1 MTSTIES
8 CSSVLKISQPNVRLE
23 TKILSELPILSW
35 NIHDTVMSEEGLKTN
50 DSDFVEILQQ
60 SLIFCLQETKQDFSL
75 PNYECFNSL
84 RADSRSG
91 GICIGVHRSLTSNVK
106 LLRTGCSDFQAMTVF
121 PQDDSRKFTIINVY
135 DSPEQSSYKARRKG
149 LAEPSTLDLL
159 FEFRAK
165 TPNLGETLLVGDLNA
180 RTADKNTTPEEL
192 SDEYGPEVSYPISF
206 PESDERIS
214 KDQTHNSRGA
224 LFLDFLACNNLQ
236 ILNGCTL
243 GDIFGDFTSVNY
255 NGSSVVD
262 YFAATPNTRE
272 RVSSFQILEL
282 TKFSDH
288 KPCFCKLKCKS
299 VISDAEAL
307 TETLEDAPQKY
318 KWNGAENEANRHRYI
333 AVQNTPQFA
342 DQIESIIATECYN
355 KEDVIR
361 LSQGIVKILNDVAV
375 KVTPN
380 NNTKQNRKK
389 RQKYRGKK
397 ARMKPKAPWFDAA
410 CINSKREL
418 NRLAKSYGKNPAS
431 QYLRNSYYEKRR
443 LHRKLIKLKK
453 SSFFKELC
461 SDIES
466 GDNINWARFK
476 KLKELKTEGSKLDV
490 FDMLNFCKFFKD
502 LYGKP
507 SINETRIEQL
517 QNGMTRSNL
526 QSELSESLD
535 QNITHGELLGCI
547 NSLKRGK
554 AVSEDCV
561 LNEFLKS
568 SNMKMQSA
576 ILHLFNQCLSFG
588 VYPWSTSVVTPLHK
602 KGSLY
607 DPNNYRAIA
616 VASNIGKLFSS
627 ILLQRLISF
636 RNLACP
642 DTSNQLGF
650 CKGAQTA
657 DHMLT
662 LSTCVEKYISKKKE
676 RVYACFVDYAKAFD
690 TVCREAL
697 LYKIWHLGIQGRFF
711 SCLKHMYTNSS
722 AKIKLLNKL
731 SERIDVLCG
740 TEQGHP
746 LSPELF
752 KIFIHQ
758 LSEDLNELEEV
769 EVPIINSTRV
779 THLLWADDLILL
791 ALNST
796 SLQKMLNT
804 LESYCL
810 EWGLTVNISKTA
822 IMVFNRA
829 GRILKE
835 SKNFTYGQIS
845 ISSVREYTYLGITFT
860 LTGSLKLAQVKLK
873 QKAIRSYFSLKSMI
887 DLQSIKKTVIF
898 KLFDALVLPIAS
910 YGCQIWLPQTKFTT
924 AFYSRNKFPN
934 LKEIAEDQIEKV
946 HLSFLKWTIGV
957 GKRTSNAGVWGDT
970 GRYPLAIEASPQVFN
985 YVRRLESMEISG
997 SEALVRHA
1005 FTEQKKM
1012 GLSWYSGITSMNQF
1026 LAETNERQQSPFQK
1040 RDVLRSCFRTQWD
1053 EERQLNRKL
1062 GFYNSI
1068 KSSFG
1073 CEKYLSLYLPYKQSK
1088 RLAQIRTSSH
1098 RLNIETGRHG
1108 HFRRNNILN
1117 RICPTCSTKEKN
1129 TLEYMAELPFFDPII
1144 EDEVHVPRTCPL
1156 YQDSRDRLSSE
1167 AKTNLFEGMDLIF
1180 TQPKLLKEIAKFL
1193 VDIDALRFPRDVA

>member
-1 MTSTIES
+1 
-8 CSSVLKISQPNVRLE
+8 
-23 TKILSELPILSW
+23 
-35 NIHDTVMSEEGLKTN
+35 
-50 DSDFVEILQQ
+50 
-60 SLIFCLQETKQDFSL
+60 
-75 PNYECFNSL
+75 
-84 RADSRSG
+84 
-91 GICIGVHRSLTSNVK
+91 
-106 LLRTGCSDFQAMTVF
+106 
-121 PQDDSRKFTIINVY
+121 
-135 DSPEQSSYKARRKG
+135 
-149 LAEPSTLDLL
+149 
-159 FEFRAK
+159 
-165 TPNLGETLLVGDLNA
+165 
-180 RTADKNTTPEEL
+180 
-192 SDEYGPEVSYPISF
+192 
-206 PESDERIS
+206 
-214 KDQTHNSRGA
+214 
-224 LFLDFLACNNLQ
+224 
-236 ILNGCTL
+236 
-243 GDIFGDFTSVNY
+243 
-255 NGSSVVD
+255 
-262 YFAATPNTRE
+262 
-272 RVSSFQILEL
+272 
-282 TKFSDH
+282 
-288 KPCFCKLKCKS
+288 
-299 VISDAEAL
+299 
-307 TETLEDAPQKY
+307 
-318 KWNGAENEANRHRYI
+318 
-333 AVQNTPQFA
+333 
-342 DQIESIIATECYN
+342 
-355 KEDVIR
+355 
-361 LSQGIVKILNDVAV
+361 
-375 KVTPN
+375 
-380 NNTKQNRKK
+380 
-389 RQKYRGKK
+389 
-397 ARMKPKAPWFDAA
+397 
-410 CINSKREL
+410 
-418 NRLAKSYGKNPAS
+418 
-431 QYLRNSYYEKRR
+431 
-443 LHRKLIKLKK
+443 
-453 SSFFKELC
+453 
-461 SDIES
+461 
-466 GDNINWARFK
+466 
-476 KLKELKTEGSKLDV
+476 
-490 FDMLNFCKFFKD
+490 
-502 LYGKP
+502 
-507 SINETRIEQL
+507 
-517 QNGMTRSNL
+517 
-526 QSELSESLD
+526 
-535 QNITHGELLGCI
+535 
-547 NSLKRGK
+547 
-554 AVSEDCV
+554 
-561 LNEFLKS
+561 
-568 SNMKMQSA
+568 
-576 ILHLFNQCLSFG
+576 
-588 VYPWSTSVVTPLHK
+588 
-602 KGSLY
+602 
-607 DPNNYRAIA
+607 
-616 VASNIGKLFSS
+616 
-627 ILLQRLISF
+627 
-636 RNLACP
+636 
-642 DTSNQLGF
+642 
-650 CKGAQTA
+650 
-657 DHMLT
+657 MLT

-746 LSPELF
+746 MSPELF

-791 ALNST
+791 ALNSM

-810 EWGLTVNISKTA
+810 EWGLSVNISKTA

-898 KLFDALVLPIAS
+898 KLFDALILPIAS

-924 AFYSRNKFPN
+924 AFSSRNKFPQ

-985 YVRRLESMEISG
+985 YVRRLESMETSG

-1026 LAETNERQQSPFQK
+1026 LAETNERQQSPIQK

-1073 CEKYLSLYLPYKQSK
+1073 CEKYLSLYLPYNQSK

-1108 HFRRNNILN
+1108 HVRRNNILN

-1144 EDEVHVPRTCPL
+1144 EDEVHVLRTCPL
-1156 YQDSRDRLSSE
+1156 YQDNRDRLSPE

-1193 VDIDALRFPRDVA
+1193 VDI

>member
-1 MTSTIES
+1 
-8 CSSVLKISQPNVRLE
+8 
-23 TKILSELPILSW
+23 
-35 NIHDTVMSEEGLKTN
+35 
-50 DSDFVEILQQ
+50 
-60 SLIFCLQETKQDFSL
+60 
-75 PNYECFNSL
+75 
-84 RADSRSG
+84 
-91 GICIGVHRSLTSNVK
+91 
-106 LLRTGCSDFQAMTVF
+106 
-121 PQDDSRKFTIINVY
+121 
-135 DSPEQSSYKARRKG
+135 
-149 LAEPSTLDLL
+149 
-159 FEFRAK
+159 
-165 TPNLGETLLVGDLNA
+165 
-180 RTADKNTTPEEL
+180 
-192 SDEYGPEVSYPISF
+192 
-206 PESDERIS
+206 
-214 KDQTHNSRGA
+214 
-224 LFLDFLACNNLQ
+224 
-236 ILNGCTL
+236 
-243 GDIFGDFTSVNY
+243 
-255 NGSSVVD
+255 
-262 YFAATPNTRE
+262 
-272 RVSSFQILEL
+272 
-282 TKFSDH
+282 
-288 KPCFCKLKCKS
+288 
-299 VISDAEAL
+299 
-307 TETLEDAPQKY
+307 
-318 KWNGAENEANRHRYI
+318 
-333 AVQNTPQFA
+333 
-342 DQIESIIATECYN
+342 
-355 KEDVIR
+355 
-361 LSQGIVKILNDVAV
+361 
-375 KVTPN
+375 
-380 NNTKQNRKK
+380 
-389 RQKYRGKK
+389 
-397 ARMKPKAPWFDAA
+397 
-410 CINSKREL
+410 
-418 NRLAKSYGKNPAS
+418 
-431 QYLRNSYYEKRR
+431 
-443 LHRKLIKLKK
+443 
-453 SSFFKELC
+453 
-461 SDIES
+461 
-466 GDNINWARFK
+466 
-476 KLKELKTEGSKLDV
+476 
-490 FDMLNFCKFFKD
+490 
-502 LYGKP
+502 
-507 SINETRIEQL
+507 
-517 QNGMTRSNL
+517 
-526 QSELSESLD
+526 
-535 QNITHGELLGCI
+535 
-547 NSLKRGK
+547 
-554 AVSEDCV
+554 
-561 LNEFLKS
+561 
-568 SNMKMQSA
+568 MKMQSA

-1144 EDEVHVPRTCPL
+1144 EDEVHVLRTCPL